1 MKKKMYYNMRIKTLK
16 RNATNV
22 LRKAHELM
30 HSSLAVLDTKLH
42 TLLRIKAELERELGE
57 AELGST
63 GTLAHGDGVELC
75 KAKLARADA
84 LINAKYEM
92 LSAHEHAF
100 ELTKR
105 VTLQIGEAN
114 VAR

>member
-57 AELGST
+57 AELGS
-63 GTLAHGDGVELC
+63 GSLAHGDGVELC

-100 ELTKR
+100 DLTKR
-105 VTLQIGEAN
+105 VTLQIAEAN